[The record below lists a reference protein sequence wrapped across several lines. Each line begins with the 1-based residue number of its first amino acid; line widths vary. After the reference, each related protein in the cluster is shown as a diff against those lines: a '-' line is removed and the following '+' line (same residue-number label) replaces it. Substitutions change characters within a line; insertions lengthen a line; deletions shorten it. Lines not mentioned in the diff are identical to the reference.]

1 MLTKLSLKNYR
12 CIRSAEVAL
21 SPFTVLVGPNSSG
34 KSSFLA
40 ALKPNQGE
48 RYRIE
53 DVWQRDRSMD
63 WHIIQKFSSGPA
75 AEYRRF
81 GDSVPTNRS
90 VPFDYQLLHLDI
102 GQLRLPNLVQAAKQL
117 TSDGGNLSNAF
128 ASLTRQQQ
136 ASVAEEL
143 SRLVP
148 SFRDVGVEPLSQGN
162 HRIRFLDRWK
172 ESLWYPPGEVSD
184 GTMLVTAYLVVQHQ
198 DPPVDL
204 LAIEEPERGLHPYL
218 LNEMV
223 SLWRKMT
230 QGKIGPRP
238 IQIVLATHSAEL
250 LDHVQPSEVRFLT
263 RDAQT
268 GEVRVDEAPSDS
280 EDWRQAYRTYQDSLG
295 SMWLSGSLGGVPG
308 V

>member
-1 MLTKLSLKNYR
+1 MLTKLSLTNYR
-12 CIRSAEVAL
+12 CIRSAEVTF
-21 SPFTVLVGPNSSG
+21 SPLTVLVGPNSSG
-34 KSSFLA
+34 KSSLLS
-40 ALKPNQGE
+40 ALQPSPP
-48 RYRIE
+48 YRIQ
-53 DVWQRDRSMD
+53 DIWRRDRSVD
-63 WHIIQKFSSGPA
+63 WHIIQRFSNNQT

-81 GDSVPTNRS
+81 GDNPATNRTVTFS
-90 VPFDYQLLHLDI
+90 YQLLHLDI
-102 GQLRLPNLVQAAKQL
+102 RRMRDQNLVQAAKQL
-117 TSDGGNLSNAF
+117 AADGSNLSNAF

-136 ASVAEEL
+136 ANVADDL
-143 SRLVP
+143 GRLVP
-148 SFRDVGVEPLSQGN
+148 SFRDVGVEPLAQGN
-162 HRIRFLDRWK
+162 HRIRFLDRWN
-172 ESLWYPPGEVSD
+172 ESLWYPPDEVSD

-218 LNEMV
+218 LGEMV

-250 LDHVQPSEVRFLT
+250 LDHVEPSEVRFLT

-268 GEVRVDEAPSDS
+268 GEVRIDEAPSDS
-280 EDWRQAYRTYQDSLG
+280 EDWRLAYRTYQDSLG